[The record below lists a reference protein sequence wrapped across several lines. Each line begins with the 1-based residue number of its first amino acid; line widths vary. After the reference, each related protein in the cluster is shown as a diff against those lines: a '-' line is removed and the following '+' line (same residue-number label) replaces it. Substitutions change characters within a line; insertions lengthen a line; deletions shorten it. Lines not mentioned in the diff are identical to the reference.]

1 MPYYVM
7 FMVEREDI
15 SSRNMASIFEDYSW
29 WVDLVKK
36 SINKADTFEIRAW
49 PDDGEAVKSGIK
61 YGKKIDNEE
70 TREIVFQGNVT
81 NDFEIEAKENFPSKE
96 GFIKWFT
103 LNLYNGKKLLFSSQ
117 HYGDETLI
125 FDLSEEEID
134 KIQEWAKQ
142 YKIIKRVDIYEV
154 IN

>member
-7 FMVEREDI
+7 FVVEREEI
-15 SSRNMASIFEDYSW
+15 SSGNMAYIFADYSW

-36 SINKADTFEIRAW
+36 FLNKADTFETRVW
-49 PDDGEAVKSGIK
+49 SEDGEAIESGIK

-70 TREIVFQGNVT
+70 TREIVFQGKVT
-81 NDFEIEAKENFPSKE
+81 NDFEIEVKENFLSKE
-96 GFIKWFT
+96 GFVKWFT

-125 FDLSEEEID
+125 FDLSEEGVD
-134 KIQEWAKQ
+134 QIQEWAKQ
-142 YKIIKRVDIYEV
+142 YRIIKRVDVYE
-154 IN
+154 ITN

>member
-15 SSRNMASIFEDYSW
+15 SSRNMASIFADYSW

-36 SINKADTFEIRAW
+36 FLNKADTFETRVW
-49 PDDGEAVKSGIK
+49 SEDGEAIESGIK

-70 TREIVFQGNVT
+70 TREIVFQGKVT
-81 NDFEIEAKENFPSKE
+81 NDFEIEVKENFLSKE
-96 GFIKWFT
+96 GFVKWFT

-125 FDLSEEEID
+125 FDLSEEGVD
-134 KIQEWAKQ
+134 QIQEWAKQ
-142 YKIIKRVDIYEV
+142 YRIIKRVDVYE
-154 IN
+154 ITN

>member
-7 FMVEREDI
+7 FVVEREEI
-15 SSRNMASIFEDYSW
+15 SSGNMAYIFADYSW

-36 SINKADTFEIRAW
+36 SLNKADTFETRVW
-49 PDDGEAVKSGIK
+49 SEDGEAIESGIK

-70 TREIVFQGNVT
+70 TREIVFQGKVT
-81 NDFEIEAKENFPSKE
+81 NDFEIEVKENFLSKE
-96 GFIKWFT
+96 GFVKWFT

-125 FDLSEEEID
+125 FDLSEEGVD
-134 KIQEWAKQ
+134 QIQEWAKQ
-142 YKIIKRVDIYEV
+142 YRIIKRVDVYE
-154 IN
+154 ITN

>member
-1 MPYYVM
+1 M

-15 SSRNMASIFEDYSW
+15 SSRNMVSIFADYSW

-36 SINKADTFEIRAW
+36 FLNKADTFETRVW
-49 PDDGEAVKSGIK
+49 SEDGEAIESGIK

-70 TREIVFQGNVT
+70 TREIVFQGKVT
-81 NDFEIEAKENFPSKE
+81 NDFEIEVKENFLSKE
-96 GFIKWFT
+96 GFVKWFT

-125 FDLSEEEID
+125 FDLSEEGVD
-134 KIQEWAKQ
+134 QIQEWAKQ
-142 YKIIKRVDIYEV
+142 YRIIKRVDVYE
-154 IN
+154 ITN

>member
-15 SSRNMASIFEDYSW
+15 SSRNMVSIFADYSW

-36 SINKADTFEIRAW
+36 SLNKADTFETRVW
-49 PDDGEAVKSGIK
+49 SEDGEAIESGIK

-70 TREIVFQGNVT
+70 TREIVFQGKVT
-81 NDFEIEAKENFPSKE
+81 NDFEIEVKENFLSKE

-117 HYGDETLI
+117 HYGDETFI
-125 FDLSEEEID
+125 FDLSEEGVD
-134 KIQEWAKQ
+134 QIQEWAKQ
-142 YKIIKRVDIYEV
+142 YRIIKRVDVYE
-154 IN
+154 ITN

>member
-15 SSRNMASIFEDYSW
+15 SSRNMVSIFADYSW

-36 SINKADTFEIRAW
+36 FLNKADTFETRVW
-49 PDDGEAVKSGIK
+49 SEDGEAIESGIK

-70 TREIVFQGNVT
+70 TREIVFQGKVT
-81 NDFEIEAKENFPSKE
+81 NDFEIEVKENFLSKE
-96 GFIKWFT
+96 GFVKWFT

-125 FDLSEEEID
+125 FDLSEEGVD
-134 KIQEWAKQ
+134 QIQEWAKQ
-142 YKIIKRVDIYEV
+142 YRIIKRVDVYE
-154 IN
+154 ITN